1 MLLAADNLTGANPV
15 IGQALRDLAA
25 QPLQD
30 LARRCEAAGARMLD
44 LNPGYLSRR
53 QEDRMAFLVEAVQ
66 EVTDLPLLLD
76 SPNPRVLARG
86 LAACREK
93 PILNALTLEEPKL
106 QEILPLAVAH
116 QTEVVLL
123 LLDKKSQ
130 PPPSLEGKVAVALE
144 LRERALEA
152 GLTDRQLIFDPVLP
166 NLRWPDAWPQ
176 TGAGLKMVRYLASGA
191 LFGAPARTMVGLSN
205 LRSGLRNLYP
215 VQMEVTV
222 LAMLVGAGLSLT
234 LVNVLDPALVGQ
246 ARLMIQVVGSSVGI
260 SKEGA

>member
-1 MLLAADNLTGANPV
+1 MLLAADNLTGAQPLV
-15 IGQALRDLAA
+15 AQALRDLNP
-25 QPLQD
+25 QPIQD
-30 LARRCEAAGARMLD
+30 LARRCAAAGARMLD

-53 QEDRMAFLVEAVQ
+53 HEDRMAFLVDTVQ
-66 EVTDLPLLLD
+66 EVTTLPLILD

-93 PILNALTLEEPKL
+93 PLLNALTLEEQKL
-106 QEILPLAVAH
+106 EEILPLVAAH

-123 LLDKKSQ
+123 LLDEKSQ
-130 PPPSLEGKVAVALE
+130 PPPSLEGKVAVAME

-152 GLTDRQLIFDPVLP
+152 GLTDQQLIFDPVLP

-176 TGAGLKMVRYLASGA
+176 AGADLRIVRYLASGA

-215 VQMEVTV
+215 VQMEITV
-222 LAMLVGAGLSLT
+222 LALLAGAGLSLA
-234 LVNVLDPALVGQ
+234 LIDVLNPALVEQ
-246 ARLMIQVVGSSVGI
+246 AQLMARILGSP
-260 SKEGA
+260 